1 MDIKTVIDLE
11 KQRKQLKKNRK
22 LWKILSYLVAFAVFS
37 PIIALMLIGIFLH
50 FSGRMDI
57 DVRYLFF
64 VAVLVLVV
72 IEVRDEFYEWIFE
85 RKTERFVLQYK
96 ELYLKPYIESL
107 GFSYK
112 MGALF
117 QGKEVRASE
126 IFDGFDR
133 FRADDLVYANAD
145 GVDFMFCDI
154 RLEKD
159 VSRGIVSLF
168 KKNYFKFFE
177 GPFFVA
183 NFNKKIRSD
192 VFVFSGA
199 RTSFCKDMSPPA
211 LYREFWSSR
220 KIPIDNADFN
230 ANFSIYA
237 SDTVAAMYALT
248 PALMEKILSLKQLVK
263 SDISL
268 SFKQNKIYI
277 AIARGADSF
286 EPSLDQPILNARI
299 AKDIKADLDA
309 MLQIVK
315 ILKLNEKIWT
325 S

>member
-11 KQRKQLKKNRK
+11 KQRKRLKKSRK
-22 LWKILSYLVAFAVFS
+22 LWKILSYLVAFVVFG
-37 PIIALMLIGIFLH
+37 PMLALALIIIFLD
-50 FSGRMDI
+50 FPKLDLGIES
-57 DVRYLFF
+57 LSF
-64 VAVLVLVV
+64 LVMSILA
-72 IEVRDEFYEWIFE
+72 IISTRDEFYEWIFE
-85 RKTERFVLQYK
+85 RKTERFLMRYK

-117 QGKEVRASE
+117 QEKEVRQSE

-133 FRADDLVYANAD
+133 FRADDLVCANVD

-159 VSRGIVSLF
+159 IGTGIPFIF
-168 KKNYFKFFE
+168 KNNYATFFE

-183 NFNKKIRSD
+183 NFNKKICSD
-192 VFVFSGA
+192 VFVFSN
-199 RTSFCKDMSPPA
+199 TTLPPSE
-211 LYREFWSSR
+211 LQHKLLGGRE
-220 KIPIDNADFN
+220 IPIDNADFN
-230 ANFSIYA
+230 QNFTIYA
-237 SDTVAAMYALT
+237 NDAMTVMYVLT
-248 PALMEKILSLKQLVK
+248 PMLMEKILSLKQLVK
-263 SDISL
+263 SNISL

>member
-11 KQRKQLKKNRK
+11 KQRKRLKKSRK
-22 LWKILSYLVAFAVFS
+22 LWKILSYLVAFVVFG
-37 PIIALMLIGIFLH
+37 PMLALALIIIFRNFPKLDLGVESLFLLVTSILAIIG
-50 FSGRMDI
+50 MQDK
-57 DVRYLFF
+57 
-64 VAVLVLVV
+64 
-72 IEVRDEFYEWIFE
+72 FYEWIFE
-85 RKTERFVLQYK
+85 RKTERFVLRYK

-117 QGKEVRASE
+117 QEKEVRASE

-133 FRADDLVYANAD
+133 FRADDLVCANVD

-159 VSRGIVSLF
+159 IGTGIPFIF
-168 KKNYFKFFE
+168 KNNYATFFE

-192 VFVFSGA
+192 VFVFSN
-199 RTSFCKDMSPPA
+199 TTLPPSE
-211 LYREFWSSR
+211 LRHKLLGGRE
-220 KIPIDNADFN
+220 IPIDNADFN
-230 ANFSIYA
+230 QNFTIYA
-237 SDTVAAMYALT
+237 NDAMTAMYVLT

-277 AIARGADSF
+277 AIARGTDSF

-315 ILKLNEKIWT
+315 ILRLNEKIWT

>member
-1 MDIKTVIDLE
+1 MDIKTVIELE
-11 KQRKQLKKNRK
+11 KQRKRLKKSRK
-22 LWKILSYLVAFAVFS
+22 LWKILSYLVAFAVFG
-37 PIIALMLIGIFLH
+37 PMLAFALIIIFLD
-50 FSGRMDI
+50 FPKLDLGIES
-57 DVRYLFF
+57 LSF
-64 VAVLVLVV
+64 LVMSILA
-72 IEVRDEFYEWIFE
+72 IISTRDEFYEWIFE
-85 RKTERFVLQYK
+85 RKTERFLMRYK

-107 GFSYK
+107 GFLYK

-117 QGKEVRASE
+117 QEKEVRASE

-133 FRADDLVYANAD
+133 FRADDLVCANVD

-159 VSRGIVSLF
+159 IGTGIPFIF
-168 KKNYFKFFE
+168 KNNYATFFE

-183 NFNKKIRSD
+183 NFNKKICSD
-192 VFVFSGA
+192 VFVFSN
-199 RTSFCKDMSPPA
+199 TTLPPSE
-211 LYREFWSSR
+211 LQHKLLGGRE
-220 KIPIDNADFN
+220 IPIDNADFN
-230 ANFSIYA
+230 QNFTIYA
-237 SDTVAAMYALT
+237 NDAMTVMYVLT
-248 PALMEKILSLKQLVK
+248 PMLMEKILSLKQLVK
-263 SDISL
+263 SNISL

-309 MLQIVK
+309 MLQIIK

>member
-11 KQRKQLKKNRK
+11 KQRKRLKKSRK
-22 LWKILSYLVAFAVFS
+22 LWKILSYLVAFAVFG
-37 PIIALMLIGIFLH
+37 PMLALALIIIFLN
-50 FSGRMDI
+50 FPKLDLGVES
-57 DVRYLFF
+57 LFLL
-64 VAVLVLVV
+64 VASILA
-72 IEVRDEFYEWIFE
+72 IIGMRDKFYEWIFE
-85 RKTERFVLQYK
+85 RKTERFLMRYK

-117 QGKEVRASE
+117 QEKEVRQSE

-133 FRADDLVYANAD
+133 FRADDLVYANVD

-159 VSRGIVSLF
+159 IGTGIPFIF
-168 KKNYFKFFE
+168 KNNYATFFE

-183 NFNKKIRSD
+183 NFNKKICSD
-192 VFVFSGA
+192 VFVFSN
-199 RTSFCKDMSPPA
+199 TTLPPSE
-211 LYREFWSSR
+211 LRHKLLGGRE
-220 KIPIDNADFN
+220 IPIDNADFN
-230 ANFSIYA
+230 QNFTIYA
-237 SDTVAAMYALT
+237 NDAMTVMYVLT
-248 PALMEKILSLKQLVK
+248 PMLMEKILSLKQLVK
-263 SDISL
+263 SNISL

>member
-11 KQRKQLKKNRK
+11 KQRKQLKKSRK
-22 LWKILSYLVAFAVFS
+22 LWKILSYLVAFAVFG
-37 PIIALMLIGIFLH
+37 PMLALALIIIFLN
-50 FSGRMDI
+50 FPKLDLGVES
-57 DVRYLFF
+57 LFLL
-64 VAVLVLVV
+64 VASILA
-72 IEVRDEFYEWIFE
+72 IISTRDEFYEWIFE
-85 RKTERFVLQYK
+85 RKTERFLMRYK

-133 FRADDLVYANAD
+133 FRADDLVCANAD

-159 VSRGIVSLF
+159 IGTGIPFIF
-168 KKNYFKFFE
+168 KNNYATFFE

-183 NFNKKIRSD
+183 NFNKKICSD
-192 VFVFSGA
+192 VFVFSN
-199 RTSFCKDMSPPA
+199 TTLPPSE
-211 LYREFWSSR
+211 LRYKLLGSRE
-220 KIPIDNADFN
+220 IPIDNTDFN
-230 ANFSIYA
+230 QNFTIYA
-237 SDTVAAMYALT
+237 NDAMTVMYVLT
-248 PALMEKILSLKQLVK
+248 PALMEKILSLRQLVK

>member
-1 MDIKTVIDLE
+1 M
-11 KQRKQLKKNRK
+11 
-22 LWKILSYLVAFAVFS
+22 
-37 PIIALMLIGIFLH
+37 
-50 FSGRMDI
+50 
-57 DVRYLFF
+57 
-64 VAVLVLVV
+64 
-72 IEVRDEFYEWIFE
+72 RDEFYEWIFE
-85 RKTERFVLQYK
+85 RKTEQFLMRYK

-117 QGKEVRASE
+117 QEKEVRASE

-133 FRADDLVYANAD
+133 FRADDLVCANAD

-159 VSRGIVSLF
+159 IGTGIPFIF
-168 KKNYFKFFE
+168 KNNYTTFFE

-183 NFNKKIRSD
+183 NFNKKICSD
-192 VFVFSGA
+192 VFVFSN
-199 RTSFCKDMSPPA
+199 TTLPPSE
-211 LYREFWSSR
+211 LRHKLLGGRE
-220 KIPIDNADFN
+220 IPIDNADFN
-230 ANFSIYA
+230 QNFTIYA
-237 SDTVAAMYALT
+237 NDAMTVMYILT
-248 PALMEKILSLKQLVK
+248 PMLMEKILSLKQLVK

>member
-11 KQRKQLKKNRK
+11 KQRKRLKKSRK
-22 LWKILSYLVAFAVFS
+22 LWKILSYLVAFAVFG
-37 PIIALMLIGIFLH
+37 PMLALALIIIFLD
-50 FSGRMDI
+50 FPKLDLGIES
-57 DVRYLFF
+57 LSFL
-64 VAVLVLVV
+64 VASILA
-72 IEVRDEFYEWIFE
+72 IIGTRDEFYEWIFE
-85 RKTERFVLQYK
+85 RKTERFLMRYK
-96 ELYLKPYIESL
+96 ELYLKPYIEGL

-117 QGKEVRASE
+117 QEKEVRASE

-133 FRADDLVYANAD
+133 FRADDLVYANVD

-154 RLEKD
+154 RLEKEIGT
-159 VSRGIVSLF
+159 GIPFIF
-168 KKNYFKFFE
+168 KNNYATFFE

-183 NFNKKIRSD
+183 NFNKKICSD
-192 VFVFSGA
+192 VFVFSN
-199 RTSFCKDMSPPA
+199 TTLPPSE
-211 LYREFWSSR
+211 LRHKLLGGRE
-220 KIPIDNADFN
+220 IPIDNADFN
-230 ANFSIYA
+230 QNFTIYA
-237 SDTVAAMYALT
+237 NDAMTVMYILT

-263 SDISL
+263 SNISL

>member
-11 KQRKQLKKNRK
+11 KQRKQLKKSRK
-22 LWKILSYLVAFAVFS
+22 LWKILSYLVAFAVFG
-37 PIIALMLIGIFLH
+37 PMLALALIIIFLD
-50 FSGRMDI
+50 FPKLDLGIES
-57 DVRYLFF
+57 LSF
-64 VAVLVLVV
+64 LVMSILA
-72 IEVRDEFYEWIFE
+72 IISTRDEFYEWIFE
-85 RKTERFVLQYK
+85 RKTKRFLMRYK

-117 QGKEVRASE
+117 QEKEVRQSE

-133 FRADDLVYANAD
+133 FRADDLVCANVD

-154 RLEKD
+154 RLEKEIG
-159 VSRGIVSLF
+159 RGIPFIF
-168 KKNYFKFFE
+168 KNNYATFFE

-183 NFNKKIRSD
+183 NFNKKICSD
-192 VFVFSGA
+192 VFVFSN
-199 RTSFCKDMSPPA
+199 TTLPPSE
-211 LYREFWSSR
+211 LQHKLLGGRE
-220 KIPIDNADFN
+220 IPIDNADFN
-230 ANFSIYA
+230 QNFTIYA
-237 SDTVAAMYALT
+237 NDAMTVMYVLT
-248 PALMEKILSLKQLVK
+248 PMLMEKILSLKQLVK
-263 SDISL
+263 SNISL

>member
-11 KQRKQLKKNRK
+11 KQRKRLKKSRK
-22 LWKILSYLVAFAVFS
+22 LWKILSYLVAFAVFGPMLALALIIIFLDFPKLDLGIES
-37 PIIALMLIGIFLH
+37 LSFLVMSILAIIAM
-50 FSGRMDI
+50 
-57 DVRYLFF
+57 
-64 VAVLVLVV
+64 
-72 IEVRDEFYEWIFE
+72 RDEFYEWIFE
-85 RKTERFVLQYK
+85 RKTERFLMRYK

-117 QGKEVRASE
+117 QEKEVRASE

-133 FRADDLVYANAD
+133 FRADDLVCANVD

-159 VSRGIVSLF
+159 IGTGIPFIF
-168 KKNYFKFFE
+168 KNNYATFFE

-183 NFNKKIRSD
+183 NFNKKICSD
-192 VFVFSGA
+192 VFVFSN
-199 RTSFCKDMSPPA
+199 TTLPPSE
-211 LYREFWSSR
+211 LQHKLLGGRE
-220 KIPIDNADFN
+220 IPIDNADFN
-230 ANFSIYA
+230 QNFTIYA
-237 SDTVAAMYALT
+237 NDPMTVMYVLT
-248 PALMEKILSLKQLVK
+248 PMLMEKILSLKQLVK
-263 SDISL
+263 SNISL

-315 ILKLNEKIWT
+315 ILKLNEKIWA

>member
-11 KQRKQLKKNRK
+11 KQRKRLKKSRK
-22 LWKILSYLVAFAVFS
+22 LWKILSYLVAFVVFG
-37 PIIALMLIGIFLH
+37 PMLALALIIIFLD
-50 FSGRMDI
+50 FPKLDLGIES
-57 DVRYLFF
+57 LSFL
-64 VAVLVLVV
+64 VASILA
-72 IEVRDEFYEWIFE
+72 IIGTRDEFYEWIFE
-85 RKTERFVLQYK
+85 RKTERFLMRYK
-96 ELYLKPYIESL
+96 ELYLKPYIEGL

-117 QGKEVRASE
+117 QEKEVRQSE

-133 FRADDLVYANAD
+133 FRADDLVCANVD

-159 VSRGIVSLF
+159 IGTGIPFIF
-168 KKNYFKFFE
+168 KNNYATFFE

-183 NFNKKIRSD
+183 NFNKKICSD
-192 VFVFSGA
+192 IFVLSN
-199 RTSFCKDMSPPA
+199 TTLPPSE
-211 LYREFWSSR
+211 LRHKLLGGRE
-220 KIPIDNADFN
+220 IPIDNADFN
-230 ANFSIYA
+230 QNFTIYA
-237 SDTVAAMYALT
+237 NDAMTVMYVLT
-248 PALMEKILSLKQLVK
+248 PMLMEKILSLKQLVK
-263 SDISL
+263 SNISL

>member
-1 MDIKTVIDLE
+1 LGVDIKTVIDLE
-11 KQRKQLKKNRK
+11 KQRKRLKKSRK
-22 LWKILSYLVAFAVFS
+22 LWKILSYLVAFAVFG
-37 PIIALMLIGIFLH
+37 PMLALALIIIFLD
-50 FSGRMDI
+50 FPKLDLGIES
-57 DVRYLFF
+57 LSFL
-64 VAVLVLVV
+64 VASILA
-72 IEVRDEFYEWIFE
+72 IIGTRDEFYEWIFE
-85 RKTERFVLQYK
+85 RKTERFLMRYK
-96 ELYLKPYIESL
+96 ELYLKPYIEGL

-117 QGKEVRASE
+117 QEKEVRASE

-133 FRADDLVYANAD
+133 FRADDLVCANVD

-159 VSRGIVSLF
+159 IGTGIPFIF
-168 KKNYFKFFE
+168 KNNYATFFE

-183 NFNKKIRSD
+183 NFNKKICSD
-192 VFVFSGA
+192 VFVFSN
-199 RTSFCKDMSPPA
+199 TTLPPSE
-211 LYREFWSSR
+211 LQHKLLGGRE
-220 KIPIDNADFN
+220 IPIDNADFN
-230 ANFSIYA
+230 QNFTIYA
-237 SDTVAAMYALT
+237 NDAMTVMYVLT

-263 SDISL
+263 SNISL

>member
-11 KQRKQLKKNRK
+11 KKRKRLKKSRK
-22 LWKILSYLVAFAVFS
+22 LWKILSYLVAFAVFG
-37 PIIALMLIGIFLH
+37 PMLALALIIIFLN
-50 FSGRMDI
+50 FPKLDLGVES
-57 DVRYLFF
+57 LFLL
-64 VAVLVLVV
+64 VASILA
-72 IEVRDEFYEWIFE
+72 IIGMRDKFYEWIFE
-85 RKTERFVLQYK
+85 RKTERFLMRYK

-117 QGKEVRASE
+117 QEKEVRQSE

-133 FRADDLVYANAD
+133 FRADDLVCANVD

-159 VSRGIVSLF
+159 IGTGIPFIF
-168 KKNYFKFFE
+168 KNNYATFFE

-183 NFNKKIRSD
+183 NFNKKICSD
-192 VFVFSGA
+192 VFVFSN
-199 RTSFCKDMSPPA
+199 TTLPPSE
-211 LYREFWSSR
+211 LQHKLLGGRE
-220 KIPIDNADFN
+220 IPIDNADFN
-230 ANFSIYA
+230 QNFTIYA
-237 SDTVAAMYALT
+237 NDAMTVMYVLT
-248 PALMEKILSLKQLVK
+248 PMLMEKILSLKQLVK
-263 SDISL
+263 SNISL

>member
-11 KQRKQLKKNRK
+11 KQRKRLKKSRK
-22 LWKILSYLVAFAVFS
+22 LWKILSYLVAFAVFG
-37 PIIALMLIGIFLH
+37 PMLALALIIIFLD
-50 FSGRMDI
+50 FPKLDLGIES
-57 DVRYLFF
+57 LSF
-64 VAVLVLVV
+64 LVMSILA
-72 IEVRDEFYEWIFE
+72 IIGTRDEFYEWIFE
-85 RKTERFVLQYK
+85 RKTERFLMRYK

-117 QGKEVRASE
+117 QEKEVRASE

-133 FRADDLVYANAD
+133 FRADDLVCANVD

-159 VSRGIVSLF
+159 IGTGIPFIF
-168 KKNYFKFFE
+168 KNNYVTFFE

-183 NFNKKIRSD
+183 NFNKKICSD
-192 VFVFSGA
+192 VFVFSN
-199 RTSFCKDMSPPA
+199 TTLPPSE
-211 LYREFWSSR
+211 LQHKLLGGRE
-220 KIPIDNADFN
+220 IPIDNADFN
-230 ANFSIYA
+230 QNFTIYA
-237 SDTVAAMYALT
+237 NDPMTVMYVLT
-248 PALMEKILSLKQLVK
+248 PMLMEKILSLKQLVK
-263 SDISL
+263 SNISL

-315 ILKLNEKIWT
+315 ILKLNEKIWA

>member
-11 KQRKQLKKNRK
+11 KQRKRLKKSRK
-22 LWKILSYLVAFAVFS
+22 LWKILSYLVAFAVFGPMLALALIIIFLDFPKLDLGIES
-37 PIIALMLIGIFLH
+37 LSFLVMSILAIIAM
-50 FSGRMDI
+50 
-57 DVRYLFF
+57 
-64 VAVLVLVV
+64 
-72 IEVRDEFYEWIFE
+72 RDEFYEWIFE
-85 RKTERFVLQYK
+85 RKTERFLMRYK
-96 ELYLKPYIESL
+96 ELYLKPYIEGL

-117 QGKEVRASE
+117 QEKEVRASE

-133 FRADDLVYANAD
+133 FRADDLVCANAG
-145 GVDFMFCDI
+145 GVDFIFCDI

-159 VSRGIVSLF
+159 IGTGIPFIF
-168 KKNYFKFFE
+168 KNNYATFFE

-192 VFVFSGA
+192 VFVFSN
-199 RTSFCKDMSPPA
+199 TTLPPSE
-211 LYREFWSSR
+211 LRHKLLGGRE
-220 KIPIDNADFN
+220 IPIDNADFN
-230 ANFSIYA
+230 QNFTIYA
-237 SDTVAAMYALT
+237 NDAMTAMYVLT

-263 SDISL
+263 SNISL

-277 AIARGADSF
+277 AIARGTDSF

-315 ILKLNEKIWT
+315 ILRLNEKIWT

>member
-1 MDIKTVIDLE
+1 MDIKTVIELE
-11 KQRKQLKKNRK
+11 KQRKRLKKSRK
-22 LWKILSYLVAFAVFS
+22 LWKILSYLVAFAVFGPMLALALIIIFLDFPKLDLGIES
-37 PIIALMLIGIFLH
+37 LSFLVMSILAIIAM
-50 FSGRMDI
+50 
-57 DVRYLFF
+57 
-64 VAVLVLVV
+64 
-72 IEVRDEFYEWIFE
+72 RDEFYEWIFE
-85 RKTERFVLQYK
+85 RKTERFLMRYK

-117 QGKEVRASE
+117 QEKEVRASE

-133 FRADDLVYANAD
+133 FRADDLVCANAG

-154 RLEKD
+154 RLEKEIGT
-159 VSRGIVSLF
+159 GIPFIF
-168 KKNYFKFFE
+168 KNNYATFFE

-183 NFNKKIRSD
+183 NFNKKICSD
-192 VFVFSGA
+192 VFVFSN
-199 RTSFCKDMSPPA
+199 TTLPPSE
-211 LYREFWSSR
+211 LQHKLLGGRE
-220 KIPIDNADFN
+220 IPIDNADFN
-230 ANFSIYA
+230 QNFTIYA
-237 SDTVAAMYALT
+237 NDAMTVMYVLT
-248 PALMEKILSLKQLVK
+248 PMLMEKILSLKQLVK
-263 SDISL
+263 SNISL

-315 ILKLNEKIWT
+315 ILRLNEKIWT

>member
-11 KQRKQLKKNRK
+11 KQRKRLKKSRK
-22 LWKILSYLVAFAVFS
+22 LWKILSYLVAFAVFGPMLALALIIIFLDFPKLDLGIES
-37 PIIALMLIGIFLH
+37 LSFLVMSILAIIAM
-50 FSGRMDI
+50 
-57 DVRYLFF
+57 
-64 VAVLVLVV
+64 
-72 IEVRDEFYEWIFE
+72 RDEFYEWIFE
-85 RKTERFVLQYK
+85 RKTERFLMRYK
-96 ELYLKPYIESL
+96 ELYLKPYIEGL

-117 QGKEVRASE
+117 QEKEVRQSE

-133 FRADDLVYANAD
+133 FRADDLVCANVD

-159 VSRGIVSLF
+159 IGTGIPFIF
-168 KKNYFKFFE
+168 KNNYATFFE
-177 GPFFVA
+177 GPFFMA
-183 NFNKKIRSD
+183 NFNKKICSD
-192 VFVFSGA
+192 VFVFSN
-199 RTSFCKDMSPPA
+199 TTLPPSE
-211 LYREFWSSR
+211 LRYKLLGGRE
-220 KIPIDNADFN
+220 IPIDNANFN
-230 ANFSIYA
+230 QNFTIYA
-237 SDTVAAMYALT
+237 NDAMTVMYVLT

-263 SDISL
+263 SNISL

-315 ILKLNEKIWT
+315 ILRLNEKIWT

>member
-1 MDIKTVIDLE
+1 MDIKTVIELE
-11 KQRKQLKKNRK
+11 KQRKRLKKSRK
-22 LWKILSYLVAFAVFS
+22 LWKILSYLVAFAVFGPMLALALIIIFLDFPKLDLGIES
-37 PIIALMLIGIFLH
+37 LSFLVMSILAIIAM
-50 FSGRMDI
+50 
-57 DVRYLFF
+57 
-64 VAVLVLVV
+64 
-72 IEVRDEFYEWIFE
+72 RDEFYEWIFE
-85 RKTERFVLQYK
+85 RKTERFLMRYK
-96 ELYLKPYIESL
+96 ELYLKPYIEGL

-117 QGKEVRASE
+117 QEKEVRASE

-133 FRADDLVYANAD
+133 FRADDLVCANAG
-145 GVDFMFCDI
+145 GVDFIFCDI

-159 VSRGIVSLF
+159 IGTGIPFIF
-168 KKNYFKFFE
+168 KNNYATFFE

-192 VFVFSGA
+192 VFVFSN
-199 RTSFCKDMSPPA
+199 TTLPPSE
-211 LYREFWSSR
+211 LRHKLLGGRE
-220 KIPIDNADFN
+220 IPIDNADFN
-230 ANFSIYA
+230 QNFTIYA
-237 SDTVAAMYALT
+237 NDAMTAMYVLT

-263 SDISL
+263 SNISL

-315 ILKLNEKIWT
+315 ILRLNEKIWT

>member
-11 KQRKQLKKNRK
+11 KQRKRLKKSRK
-22 LWKILSYLVAFAVFS
+22 LWKILSYLVAFAVFG
-37 PIIALMLIGIFLH
+37 PMLALALIIIFLD
-50 FSGRMDI
+50 FPKLDLGIES
-57 DVRYLFF
+57 LSF
-64 VAVLVLVV
+64 LVMSILA
-72 IEVRDEFYEWIFE
+72 IIGTRDEFYEWIFE
-85 RKTERFVLQYK
+85 RKTERFLMRYK

-117 QGKEVRASE
+117 QEKEVRASE

-133 FRADDLVYANAD
+133 FRADDLVCANVD

-159 VSRGIVSLF
+159 IGTGIPFIF
-168 KKNYFKFFE
+168 KNNYATFFE

-183 NFNKKIRSD
+183 NFNKKICSD
-192 VFVFSGA
+192 VFVFSN
-199 RTSFCKDMSPPA
+199 TTLPPSE
-211 LYREFWSSR
+211 LRHKLLGGRE
-220 KIPIDNADFN
+220 IPIDNADFN
-230 ANFSIYA
+230 QNFTIYA
-237 SDTVAAMYALT
+237 NDAMTVMYVLT
-248 PALMEKILSLKQLVK
+248 PMLMEKILSLKQLVK
-263 SDISL
+263 SNISL

>member
-11 KQRKQLKKNRK
+11 KQRKRLKKSRK
-22 LWKILSYLVAFAVFS
+22 LWKILSYLVAFGVFG
-37 PIIALMLIGIFLH
+37 PMLALALIIIFLN
-50 FSGRMDI
+50 FPKLDLGVES
-57 DVRYLFF
+57 LFLL
-64 VAVLVLVV
+64 VASILA
-72 IEVRDEFYEWIFE
+72 IISTRDKFYEWIFE
-85 RKTERFVLQYK
+85 RKTERFVLRYK

-117 QGKEVRASE
+117 QEKEVRQSE

-133 FRADDLVYANAD
+133 FRADDLVYASAD

-154 RLEKD
+154 RLEKETG
-159 VSRGIVSLF
+159 SGTSSFF
-168 KKNYFKFFE
+168 KKSYTTFFE

-183 NFNKKIRSD
+183 NFNKKIGSD

-199 RTSFCKDMSPPA
+199 AAPTGIDLPPSG
-211 LYREFWSSR
+211 LPRGLWSDR

-230 ANFSIYA
+230 ANFSVYA
-237 SDTVAAMYALT
+237 SDTVAVMYVLT

-277 AIARGADSF
+277 AISRGADSF

>member
-11 KQRKQLKKNRK
+11 KQRKRLKKSRK
-22 LWKILSYLVAFAVFS
+22 LWKILSYLVAFAVFG
-37 PIIALMLIGIFLH
+37 PMLALALIIIFLD
-50 FSGRMDI
+50 FPKLDLGVES
-57 DVRYLFF
+57 LFL
-64 VAVLVLVV
+64 LVSSILA
-72 IEVRDEFYEWIFE
+72 IISTRDEFYEWIFE
-85 RKTERFVLQYK
+85 RKTERFLMRYK

-117 QGKEVRASE
+117 QEKEVRASE

-133 FRADDLVYANAD
+133 FRADDLVCANVD

-159 VSRGIVSLF
+159 IGTGIPFIF
-168 KKNYFKFFE
+168 KNNYATFFE

-183 NFNKKIRSD
+183 NFNKKICSD
-192 VFVFSGA
+192 VFVFSN
-199 RTSFCKDMSPPA
+199 TTLPPSE
-211 LYREFWSSR
+211 LRHKLLGGRE
-220 KIPIDNADFN
+220 IPIDNADFN
-230 ANFSIYA
+230 QNFTIYA
-237 SDTVAAMYALT
+237 NDAMTVMYVLT

-263 SDISL
+263 SNISL

>member
-11 KQRKQLKKNRK
+11 KQRKRLKKSRK
-22 LWKILSYLVAFAVFS
+22 LWKILSYLVAFAVFG
-37 PIIALMLIGIFLH
+37 PMLALALIIIFRDFPKLDLGVESLFLLVASILAIIGT
-50 FSGRMDI
+50 
-57 DVRYLFF
+57 
-64 VAVLVLVV
+64 
-72 IEVRDEFYEWIFE
+72 RDGFYEWIFE
-85 RKTERFVLQYK
+85 RKTEQFLMRYK

-117 QGKEVRASE
+117 QEKEVRQSE

-133 FRADDLVYANAD
+133 FRADDLVYASAD

-154 RLEKD
+154 RLEKETG
-159 VSRGIVSLF
+159 SGTSSFF
-168 KKNYFKFFE
+168 KKSYTTFFE

-183 NFNKKIRSD
+183 NFNKKIGSD

-199 RTSFCKDMSPPA
+199 AAPTGIDLPPSA
-211 LYREFWSSR
+211 LPRKLWSSR

-230 ANFSIYA
+230 ANFSVYA
-237 SDTVAAMYALT
+237 SDTVAAMYVLT

-277 AIARGADSF
+277 AISRGADSF

>member
-1 MDIKTVIDLE
+1 MDIKTVIELE
-11 KQRKQLKKNRK
+11 KQRKRLKKSRK
-22 LWKILSYLVAFAVFS
+22 LWKILSCLVAFAVFGPMLALALIIIFLDFPKLDLGIES
-37 PIIALMLIGIFLH
+37 LSFLVMSILAIIAM
-50 FSGRMDI
+50 
-57 DVRYLFF
+57 
-64 VAVLVLVV
+64 
-72 IEVRDEFYEWIFE
+72 RDKFYEWIFE
-85 RKTERFVLQYK
+85 RKTKRFLMRYK

-117 QGKEVRASE
+117 QEKEVRQSE

-133 FRADDLVYANAD
+133 FRADDLVCANVD

-159 VSRGIVSLF
+159 IGTGIPFIF
-168 KKNYFKFFE
+168 KNNYATFFE

-183 NFNKKIRSD
+183 NFNKKICSD
-192 VFVFSGA
+192 IFVLSN
-199 RTSFCKDMSPPA
+199 TTLPPSE
-211 LYREFWSSR
+211 LRHKLLGGRE
-220 KIPIDNADFN
+220 IPIDNADFN
-230 ANFSIYA
+230 QNFTIYA
-237 SDTVAAMYALT
+237 NDAMTVMYVLT
-248 PALMEKILSLKQLVK
+248 PMLMEKILSLKQLVK
-263 SDISL
+263 SNISL

>member
-11 KQRKQLKKNRK
+11 KQRKQLKKSRK
-22 LWKILSYLVAFAVFS
+22 LWKILSYLVAFVVFG
-37 PIIALMLIGIFLH
+37 PMLALALIIIFLD
-50 FSGRMDI
+50 FPKLDLGVES
-57 DVRYLFF
+57 LSFL
-64 VAVLVLVV
+64 VASILA
-72 IEVRDEFYEWIFE
+72 IISTRDKFYEWIFE
-85 RKTERFVLQYK
+85 RKTERFLMRYK

-117 QGKEVRASE
+117 QEKEVKQSE
-126 IFDGFDR
+126 IFDGFNR
-133 FRADDLVYANAD
+133 FRADDLVCANVD

-159 VSRGIVSLF
+159 IGTGIPFIF
-168 KKNYFKFFE
+168 KNNYVTFFE

-183 NFNKKIRSD
+183 NFNKKICSD
-192 VFVFSGA
+192 VFVFSN
-199 RTSFCKDMSPPA
+199 TTLPPSE
-211 LYREFWSSR
+211 LQHKLLGGRE
-220 KIPIDNADFN
+220 IPIDNADFN
-230 ANFSIYA
+230 QNFTIYA
-237 SDTVAAMYALT
+237 NDTMTVMYVLT

-263 SDISL
+263 SNISL

-315 ILKLNEKIWT
+315 ILRLNEKIWM

>member
-11 KQRKQLKKNRK
+11 KQRKRLKKSRK
-22 LWKILSYLVAFAVFS
+22 LWKILSYLVAFAVFG
-37 PIIALMLIGIFLH
+37 PMLALALIIIFLD
-50 FSGRMDI
+50 FPKLDLGIES
-57 DVRYLFF
+57 LSFL
-64 VAVLVLVV
+64 VASILA
-72 IEVRDEFYEWIFE
+72 IIGTRDEFYEWIFE
-85 RKTERFVLQYK
+85 RKTERFLMRYK
-96 ELYLKPYIESL
+96 ELYLKPYIEGL

-117 QGKEVRASE
+117 QEKEVRASE

-133 FRADDLVYANAD
+133 FRADDLVCANAG

-159 VSRGIVSLF
+159 IGTGIPFIF
-168 KKNYFKFFE
+168 KNNYATFFE

-183 NFNKKIRSD
+183 NFNKKICSD
-192 VFVFSGA
+192 VFVFSN
-199 RTSFCKDMSPPA
+199 TTLPPSE
-211 LYREFWSSR
+211 LRHKLLGGRE
-220 KIPIDNADFN
+220 IPIDNADFN
-230 ANFSIYA
+230 QNFTIYA
-237 SDTVAAMYALT
+237 NDAMTVMYVLT
-248 PALMEKILSLKQLVK
+248 PMLMEKILSLKQLVK
-263 SDISL
+263 SNISL

-299 AKDIKADLDA
+299 VKDIKADLDA

>member
-11 KQRKQLKKNRK
+11 KQRKRLKKSRK
-22 LWKILSYLVAFAVFS
+22 LWKILSYLVAFAVFG
-37 PIIALMLIGIFLH
+37 PMLALALIIIFLN
-50 FSGRMDI
+50 FPKLDLS
-57 DVRYLFF
+57 VESLFLL
-64 VAVLVLVV
+64 VASILA
-72 IEVRDEFYEWIFE
+72 IIGMRDKFYEWIFE
-85 RKTERFVLQYK
+85 RKTERFLMRYK

-107 GFSYK
+107 GFLYK

-117 QGKEVRASE
+117 QEKEVRASE

-133 FRADDLVYANAD
+133 FRADDLVCANVD

-159 VSRGIVSLF
+159 IGTGIPFIF
-168 KKNYFKFFE
+168 KNNYSTFFE
-177 GPFFVA
+177 GLFFVA
-183 NFNKKIRSD
+183 NFNKKIHSD
-192 VFVFSGA
+192 VFVFSN
-199 RTSFCKDMSPPA
+199 TTLPPSE
-211 LYREFWSSR
+211 LRHKLLGGR

-230 ANFSIYA
+230 QNFTIYA
-237 SDTVAAMYALT
+237 NDAMTVMYVLT

-263 SDISL
+263 SNISL

-315 ILKLNEKIWT
+315 ILRLNEKIWT

>member
-1 MDIKTVIDLE
+1 MDIKTVIELE
-11 KQRKQLKKNRK
+11 KQRKRLKKSRK
-22 LWKILSYLVAFAVFS
+22 LWKILSYLVAFAVFGPMLALALIIIFLDFPKLDLGIES
-37 PIIALMLIGIFLH
+37 LSFLVMSILAIIAM
-50 FSGRMDI
+50 
-57 DVRYLFF
+57 
-64 VAVLVLVV
+64 
-72 IEVRDEFYEWIFE
+72 RDKFYEWIFE
-85 RKTERFVLQYK
+85 RKTKRFLMRYK

-117 QGKEVRASE
+117 QEKEVRQSE

-133 FRADDLVYANAD
+133 FRADDLVCANAG

-159 VSRGIVSLF
+159 IGTGIPFIF
-168 KKNYFKFFE
+168 KNNYVTFFE
-177 GPFFVA
+177 GPFFMA
-183 NFNKKIRSD
+183 NFNKKIHSD
-192 VFVFSGA
+192 VFVFSN
-199 RTSFCKDMSPPA
+199 TTLPPSE
-211 LYREFWSSR
+211 LRHKLLGGRE
-220 KIPIDNADFN
+220 IPIDNADFN
-230 ANFSIYA
+230 QNFTIYA
-237 SDTVAAMYALT
+237 NDAMTVMYVLT
-248 PALMEKILSLKQLVK
+248 PALIEKILSLKQLVK
-263 SDISL
+263 SNISL

-299 AKDIKADLDA
+299 AKDIKVDLDA

>member
-11 KQRKQLKKNRK
+11 KQRKRLKKSRK
-22 LWKILSYLVAFAVFS
+22 LWKILSYLVAFAVFG
-37 PIIALMLIGIFLH
+37 PMLALALIIIFLN
-50 FSGRMDI
+50 FPKLDLGVES
-57 DVRYLFF
+57 LFLL
-64 VAVLVLVV
+64 VASILA
-72 IEVRDEFYEWIFE
+72 IISTRDEFYEWIFE
-85 RKTERFVLQYK
+85 RKTERFLMRYK

-117 QGKEVRASE
+117 QEKEVSQSE
-126 IFDGFDR
+126 IFGGFDR
-133 FRADDLVYANAD
+133 FRADDLVYANAG

-159 VSRGIVSLF
+159 IGTGIPFIF
-168 KKNYFKFFE
+168 KNNYATFFE

-183 NFNKKIRSD
+183 NFNKKIHSD
-192 VFVFSGA
+192 VFVFSN
-199 RTSFCKDMSPPA
+199 TTLPPSE
-211 LYREFWSSR
+211 LRHKLLGGRE
-220 KIPIDNADFN
+220 IPIDNADFN
-230 ANFSIYA
+230 QNFTIYA
-237 SDTVAAMYALT
+237 NDAMTVMYVLT
-248 PALMEKILSLKQLVK
+248 PMLMEKILSLKQLVK

-277 AIARGADSF
+277 AIARGTDSF

-315 ILKLNEKIWT
+315 ILRLNEKIWT

>member
-1 MDIKTVIDLE
+1 MDIKTVIELE
-11 KQRKQLKKNRK
+11 KQRKRLKKSRK
-22 LWKILSYLVAFAVFS
+22 LWKILSYLVAFAVFG
-37 PIIALMLIGIFLH
+37 PMLALALIIIFLD
-50 FSGRMDI
+50 FPKLDLGIES
-57 DVRYLFF
+57 LSF
-64 VAVLVLVV
+64 LVMSILA
-72 IEVRDEFYEWIFE
+72 IIGTRDEFYEWIFE
-85 RKTERFVLQYK
+85 RKTERFLMRYK

-117 QGKEVRASE
+117 QEKEVRQSE

-133 FRADDLVYANAD
+133 FRADDLVCANVD

-154 RLEKD
+154 RLEKYIGA
-159 VSRGIVSLF
+159 GIPFVF
-168 KKNYFKFFE
+168 KNNYATFFE

-192 VFVFSGA
+192 VFVFSN
-199 RTSFCKDMSPPA
+199 TTLPPSE
-211 LYREFWSSR
+211 LRHKLLGGRE
-220 KIPIDNADFN
+220 IPIDNADFN
-230 ANFSIYA
+230 QNFTIYA
-237 SDTVAAMYALT
+237 NDAMTVMYVLT

>member
-1 MDIKTVIDLE
+1 MDIKTVIELE
-11 KQRKQLKKNRK
+11 KQRKQLKKSRK
-22 LWKILSYLVAFAVFS
+22 LWKILSYLVAFAVFG
-37 PIIALMLIGIFLH
+37 PILALSLIIIFLD
-50 FSGRMDI
+50 FPKLDLGIES
-57 DVRYLFF
+57 LSF
-64 VAVLVLVV
+64 LVMSILA
-72 IEVRDEFYEWIFE
+72 IIGTRDEFYEWIFE
-85 RKTERFVLQYK
+85 RKTERFLMRYK

-117 QGKEVRASE
+117 QEKEVRQSE

-133 FRADDLVYANAD
+133 FRADDLVCANVD

-159 VSRGIVSLF
+159 IGTGIPFIF
-168 KKNYFKFFE
+168 KNNYATFFE

-183 NFNKKIRSD
+183 NFNKKICSD
-192 VFVFSGA
+192 VFVFSN
-199 RTSFCKDMSPPA
+199 TTLPPSE
-211 LYREFWSSR
+211 LQHKLLGGRE
-220 KIPIDNADFN
+220 IPIDNADFN
-230 ANFSIYA
+230 QNFTIYA
-237 SDTVAAMYALT
+237 NDAMTVMYVLT

-299 AKDIKADLDA
+299 ANDIKADLDA

>member
-1 MDIKTVIDLE
+1 MDIKTVIELE
-11 KQRKQLKKNRK
+11 KQRKRLKKSRK
-22 LWKILSYLVAFAVFS
+22 LWKILSYLVAFAVFGPMLALALIIIFLDFPKLDLGIES
-37 PIIALMLIGIFLH
+37 LSFLVMSILAIIAM
-50 FSGRMDI
+50 
-57 DVRYLFF
+57 
-64 VAVLVLVV
+64 
-72 IEVRDEFYEWIFE
+72 RDEFYEWIFE
-85 RKTERFVLQYK
+85 RKTERFLMRYK

-117 QGKEVRASE
+117 QEKEVRQSE

-133 FRADDLVYANAD
+133 FRADDLVCANVD

-154 RLEKD
+154 RLEKNIGT
-159 VSRGIVSLF
+159 GIPFIF
-168 KKNYFKFFE
+168 KNNYAAFFE

-192 VFVFSGA
+192 VFVFSN
-199 RTSFCKDMSPPA
+199 TTLPPSE
-211 LYREFWSSR
+211 LRHKLLGGRE
-220 KIPIDNADFN
+220 IPIDNADFN
-230 ANFSIYA
+230 QNFTIYA
-237 SDTVAAMYALT
+237 NDAMTVMYVLT

-263 SDISL
+263 SNISL

-315 ILKLNEKIWT
+315 ILRLNEKIWT

>member
-11 KQRKQLKKNRK
+11 KRRKQLKKSRK
-22 LWKILSYLVAFAVFS
+22 LWKILSYLVAFAVFG
-37 PIIALMLIGIFLH
+37 PMLALALIIIFLD
-50 FSGRMDI
+50 FPKLDLGIES
-57 DVRYLFF
+57 LSF
-64 VAVLVLVV
+64 LVMSILA
-72 IEVRDEFYEWIFE
+72 IIGTRDEFYEWIFE
-85 RKTERFVLQYK
+85 RKAERFLMRYK

-117 QGKEVRASE
+117 QEKEVRQSE

-133 FRADDLVYANAD
+133 FRADDLVCANVD

-159 VSRGIVSLF
+159 IGTGIPFIF
-168 KKNYFKFFE
+168 KNNYATFFE

-183 NFNKKIRSD
+183 NFNKKICSD
-192 VFVFSGA
+192 VFVFSN
-199 RTSFCKDMSPPA
+199 TTLPPSE
-211 LYREFWSSR
+211 LQHKLLGGRE
-220 KIPIDNADFN
+220 IPIDNADFN
-230 ANFSIYA
+230 QNFTIYA
-237 SDTVAAMYALT
+237 NDAMTVMYVLT
-248 PALMEKILSLKQLVK
+248 PMLMEKILSLKQLVK
-263 SDISL
+263 SNISL

>member
-1 MDIKTVIDLE
+1 MDIKTVIELE
-11 KQRKQLKKNRK
+11 KQRKRLKQSRK
-22 LWKILSYLVAFAVFS
+22 LWKILSYLVAFAVFGPMLALALIIIFLDFPKLDLGIES
-37 PIIALMLIGIFLH
+37 LSFLVMSILAIIAM
-50 FSGRMDI
+50 
-57 DVRYLFF
+57 
-64 VAVLVLVV
+64 
-72 IEVRDEFYEWIFE
+72 RDEFYEWIFE
-85 RKTERFVLQYK
+85 RKTERFLMRYK

-117 QGKEVRASE
+117 QEKEVRASE

-133 FRADDLVYANAD
+133 FRADDLVCANAG

-154 RLEKD
+154 RLEKEIGT
-159 VSRGIVSLF
+159 GIPFIF
-168 KKNYFKFFE
+168 KNNYATFFE
-177 GPFFVA
+177 GPFFMA
-183 NFNKKIRSD
+183 NFNKKIHSD
-192 VFVFSGA
+192 VFVFSN
-199 RTSFCKDMSPPA
+199 TTLPPSE
-211 LYREFWSSR
+211 LQHKLLGGRE
-220 KIPIDNADFN
+220 IPIDNADFN
-230 ANFSIYA
+230 QNFTIYA
-237 SDTVAAMYALT
+237 NDAMTVMYVLT
-248 PALMEKILSLKQLVK
+248 PMLMEKILSLKQLVK
-263 SDISL
+263 SNISL

>member
-11 KQRKQLKKNRK
+11 KQRKRLKKSRK
-22 LWKILSYLVAFAVFS
+22 LWKILSYLVAFAVFG
-37 PIIALMLIGIFLH
+37 PMLALALIIIFRDFPKLDLGVE
-50 FSGRMDI
+50 S
-57 DVRYLFF
+57 LFLL
-64 VAVLVLVV
+64 VASILA
-72 IEVRDEFYEWIFE
+72 IISTRDEFYEWIFE
-85 RKTERFVLQYK
+85 RKTERFLMRYK

-117 QGKEVRASE
+117 QEKEVRQSE

-133 FRADDLVYANAD
+133 FRADDLVCANVD

-154 RLEKD
+154 RLEKNIGT
-159 VSRGIVSLF
+159 GIPFIF
-168 KKNYFKFFE
+168 KNNYVTFFE

-192 VFVFSGA
+192 VFVFSN
-199 RTSFCKDMSPPA
+199 TTLPPSE
-211 LYREFWSSR
+211 LRHKLLGGRE
-220 KIPIDNADFN
+220 IPIDNADFN
-230 ANFSIYA
+230 QNFTIYA
-237 SDTVAAMYALT
+237 NDAMTVMYVLT

-263 SDISL
+263 SNISL

-299 AKDIKADLDA
+299 AKDIKADLDS

>member
-11 KQRKQLKKNRK
+11 KQRKQLKKSRK
-22 LWKILSYLVAFAVFS
+22 LWKILSYLVAFAVFG
-37 PIIALMLIGIFLH
+37 PMLALALIIIFLD
-50 FSGRMDI
+50 FPKLDLS
-57 DVRYLFF
+57 VESLSF
-64 VAVLVLVV
+64 LVISILA
-72 IEVRDEFYEWIFE
+72 IIGTRDEFYEWIFE
-85 RKTERFVLQYK
+85 RKTERFLMRYK

-117 QGKEVRASE
+117 QEKEVRASE

-133 FRADDLVYANAD
+133 FRADDLVCANVD

-159 VSRGIVSLF
+159 IGTGIPFIF
-168 KKNYFKFFE
+168 KNNYATFFE

-183 NFNKKIRSD
+183 NFNKKICSD
-192 VFVFSGA
+192 VFVFSN
-199 RTSFCKDMSPPA
+199 TTLPPSG
-211 LYREFWSSR
+211 LRYKLLGGRE
-220 KIPIDNADFN
+220 IPIDNADFN
-230 ANFSIYA
+230 QNFTIYA
-237 SDTVAAMYALT
+237 NDAMTVMYVLT
-248 PALMEKILSLKQLVK
+248 PVLMEKILSLKQLVK
-263 SDISL
+263 SNISL

>member
-11 KQRKQLKKNRK
+11 KQRKRLKKSRK
-22 LWKILSYLVAFAVFS
+22 LWKILSYLVAFAVFG
-37 PIIALMLIGIFLH
+37 PMLALALIIIFRDFPKLDLGIESLFL
-50 FSGRMDI
+50 
-57 DVRYLFF
+57 L
-64 VAVLVLVV
+64 VASILA
-72 IEVRDEFYEWIFE
+72 IISTRDEFYEWIFE
-85 RKTERFVLQYK
+85 RKTERFVMRYK

-117 QGKEVRASE
+117 QEKEVRASE

-133 FRADDLVYANAD
+133 FRADDLVCANVD

-159 VSRGIVSLF
+159 IGTGIPFIF
-168 KKNYFKFFE
+168 KNNYATFFE

-183 NFNKKIRSD
+183 NFNKKICSD
-192 VFVFSGA
+192 VFVFSN
-199 RTSFCKDMSPPA
+199 TTLPPSE
-211 LYREFWSSR
+211 LQHKLLGGRE
-220 KIPIDNADFN
+220 IPIDNADFN
-230 ANFSIYA
+230 QNFTIYA
-237 SDTVAAMYALT
+237 NDAMTVMYVLT

-299 AKDIKADLDA
+299 ANDIKADLDA

>member
-11 KQRKQLKKNRK
+11 KQRKRLKKSRK
-22 LWKILSYLVAFAVFS
+22 LWKILSYLVAFVVFGPMLALALIIIFLDFPKLDLGIES
-37 PIIALMLIGIFLH
+37 LSFLVMSILAIIAM
-50 FSGRMDI
+50 
-57 DVRYLFF
+57 
-64 VAVLVLVV
+64 
-72 IEVRDEFYEWIFE
+72 RDEFYEWIFE
-85 RKTERFVLQYK
+85 RKTEQFLMRYK

-117 QGKEVRASE
+117 QEKEVRVSE

-133 FRADDLVYANAD
+133 FRADDLVCANVD
-145 GVDFMFCDI
+145 GVDFIFCDI

-159 VSRGIVSLF
+159 IGTGIPFIF
-168 KKNYFKFFE
+168 KNNYAIFFE

-192 VFVFSGA
+192 VFVFSN
-199 RTSFCKDMSPPA
+199 TTLPPSE
-211 LYREFWSSR
+211 LRHKLLGGRE
-220 KIPIDNADFN
+220 IPIDNADFN
-230 ANFSIYA
+230 QNFTIYA
-237 SDTVAAMYALT
+237 NDAMTVMYVLT
-248 PALMEKILSLKQLVK
+248 PALMEKILYLKQLVK

-277 AIARGADSF
+277 AIARDADSF

-315 ILKLNEKIWT
+315 ILRLNEKIWT